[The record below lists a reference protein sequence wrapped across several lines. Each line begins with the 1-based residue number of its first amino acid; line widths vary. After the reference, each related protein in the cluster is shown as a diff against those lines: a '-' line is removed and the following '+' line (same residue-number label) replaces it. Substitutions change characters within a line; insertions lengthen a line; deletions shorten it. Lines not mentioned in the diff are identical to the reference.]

1 MVDEQ
6 LSQVSRN
13 IYIYVN
19 IYVYIRVYIYIYSLV
34 ATKMEDIQQLIRI
47 EDAKRCKYIA

>member
-13 IYIYVN
+13 IYIRK
-19 IYVYIRVYIYIYSLV
+19 YIRIYTCIYIYSLV